1 MPHQNVFYV
10 ALPYNDFHAGHRR
23 PDVAETIPWFPDGQ
37 WRDDESM
44 CKNRWLR
51 IGHGNRICFAQWE
64 DVGPFRSDDASYVFG
79 SAAPLNSRNRSAGLD
94 VSPAVRDYLGLS
106 DIDTVDWQFVEYPDV
121 PRGPWTQII
130 TKSQIDWH

>member
-1 MPHQNVFYV
+1 
-10 ALPYNDFHAGHRR
+10 
-23 PDVAETIPWFPDGQ
+23 
-37 WRDDESM
+37 M

-79 SAAPLNSRNRSAGLD
+79 SSPPLNSRNRNAGLD
-94 VSPAVRDYLGLS
+94 VSPAVRDYLGLT
-106 DIDTVDWQFVEYPDV
+106 DIDTVDWQFVEYPEV